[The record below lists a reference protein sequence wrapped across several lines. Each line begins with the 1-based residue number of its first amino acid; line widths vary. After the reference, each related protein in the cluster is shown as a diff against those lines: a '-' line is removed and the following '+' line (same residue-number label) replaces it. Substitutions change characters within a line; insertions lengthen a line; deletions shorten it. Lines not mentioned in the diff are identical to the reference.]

1 MRRPAL
7 VNGAAGVI
15 VITNGQP
22 FSVMGFTVSR
32 SKIVEINCLLD
43 PERLAGLDLARHDD
57 VTHG

>member
-1 MRRPAL
+1 

-43 PERLAGLDLARHDD
+43 PARLAGLDLARHDD